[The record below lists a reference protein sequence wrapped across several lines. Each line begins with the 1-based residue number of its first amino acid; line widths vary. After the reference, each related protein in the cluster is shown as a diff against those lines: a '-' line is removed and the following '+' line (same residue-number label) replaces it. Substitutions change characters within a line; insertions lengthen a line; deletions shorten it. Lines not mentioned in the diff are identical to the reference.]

1 MGNSEEEHGFIPLDF
16 EEFPQDEMI
25 ERARSFFNQMSRRR
39 TTRHFSDREVPKE
52 MIELAIKTASTAPS
66 GAHLQPWTFV
76 AISDEELR
84 TKIRV
89 EAEKEES
96 LLIKFKTYNLIVNID
111 TTGFFQKK
119 LLIFMILSVMKVYL

>member
-16 EEFPQDEMI
+16 EEFPEDEMI

-66 GAHLQPWTFV
+66 GANLQPWTFV

-89 EAEKEES
+89 EAEKEEKRFS
-96 LLIKFKTYNLIVNID
+96 
-111 TTGFFQKK
+111 FF
-119 LLIFMILSVMKVYL
+119 LFF